1 MEKQKS
7 FPFII
12 SVALAFLMISGSIW
26 AQPSGEFALRKRQT
40 ADGFRVVTANVRQMM
55 KEDYETGNGWDQ
67 RKEICRSVIVAQNA
81 DIYCIQENR
90 SAITDYL
97 LKAMPGFTLSNT
109 IYRSKQPINP
119 IMYSTKRFKKMN
131 EGGFWLS
138 PTPHVENS
146 MFPGATRRVANW
158 VLLKD
163 KVTGKQLCVINAHL
177 QHDSD
182 SVRMLQMDIMLD
194 FAKTLPPGTP
204 AFMTADF
211 NCGMNSG
218 PMKKTTAD
226 GWMDSYAIVH
236 GPAEPGATFHA
247 FHGTEGEKKRVKI
260 DHILINKFLKPVAA
274 EIIKDSR
281 LVDGVRRYPSDH
293 YFVSAE
299 LVYTEK
305 K

>member
-1 MEKQKS
+1 MTNQKKC
-7 FPFII
+7 PLII
-12 SVALAFLMISGSIW
+12 AIALTFSILSGSIW
-26 AQPSGEFALRKRQT
+26 AQASGEFALRKRRT
-40 ADGFRVVTANVRQMM
+40 TDGFRVVTANVRQMM
-55 KEDYETGNGWDQ
+55 KDDYKTGNGWDQ
-67 RKEICRSVIVAQNA
+67 RKDICRDAIMAQNA

-90 SAITDYL
+90 AAITDYL
-97 LKAMPGFTLSNT
+97 MKAMPGFTLSNT

-138 PTPHVENS
+138 PTPDVENS
-146 MFPGATRRVANW
+146 IFEGGTRRVANW

-182 SVRMLQMDIMLD
+182 SVRMLQMDVMLD
-194 FAKTLPPGTP
+194 FAKTLPPGTA

-218 PMKKTTAD
+218 PMKKTTAA
-226 GWMDSYAIVH
+226 GWADSYAVVH
-236 GPAEPGATFHA
+236 GPAEPGATFHG
-247 FHGTEGEKKRVKI
+247 FRGTEGEKKRVKI

-274 EIIKDSR
+274 EISKDSR

-299 LVYTEK
+299 LVYAGK
-305 K
+305 R